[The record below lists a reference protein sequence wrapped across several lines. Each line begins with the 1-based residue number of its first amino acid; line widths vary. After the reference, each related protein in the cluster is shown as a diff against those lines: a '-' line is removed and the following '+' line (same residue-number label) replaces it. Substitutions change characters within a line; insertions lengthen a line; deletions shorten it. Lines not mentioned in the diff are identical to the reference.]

1 MMAFIPEAQT
11 LLIVVASVESGKPNI
26 IQKHSQL
33 PHSNTPMLQAEVGI
47 SIYDA
52 FPMITKQLLNL
63 KN

>member
-47 SIYDA
+47 SIYV
-52 FPMITKQLLNL
+52 IL
-63 KN
+63 